1 MQGLRRLYYIV
12 SVYTYNVYYVTRA
25 LIYFYDT
32 YIIDFILSA
41 LTGIMRGQALK
52 PYISRV
58 LAVAVL
64 IF

>member
-41 LTGIMRGQALK
+41 LTGILSGQALM
-52 PYISRV
+52 PYVVRLS
-58 LAVAVL
+58 AVEVL